1 MAFAWGISES
11 GLIRRHEET
20 FARTPWRIPSSPR
33 YVPHSQQAI
42 VTSTGASSGFRP
54 IEP

>member
-1 MAFAWGISES
+1 MPWRAGSASPGE
-11 GLIRRHEET
+11 IRRHEET
-20 FARTPWRIPSSPR
+20 FARMPLAMPSSPR

-42 VTSTGASSGFRP
+42 VTSTGASIGFSP